1 METSDY
7 KIETVTPNKLYV
19 LKYEEGAFDYD
30 DIGDTYV
37 RLKESLPEGSSLIFI
52 PGDMDLEEMDIEEV
66 IGLRDYLTN
75 YLDNLPVNK
84 E

>member
-1 METSDY
+1 MDIDHC
-7 KIETVTPNKLYV
+7 KIETVTHNKLYV
-19 LKYEEGAFDYD
+19 LKYEDGAFDWD
-30 DIGDTYV
+30 DIGETYV

-52 PGDMDLEEMDIEEV
+52 PRDMDLEEMDVEEV

-75 YLDNLPVNK
+75 YLDNLPINK